1 MANRFQRVLE
11 RMSVQAVALACCMV
25 LPGVAHPEETVFTV
39 GCVNCGA
46 FHYGNGQATPEKFA
60 SEWKRLAADWPQ
72 DVFFYEDVGRG
83 KSLPGD
89 VFKPKFDIR
98 ATAKEKPVAC
108 DIVPLPRSIASEIG
122 EQKTARYRALR
133 LTYRRNGKTLAVY
146 GMHLVA
152 EGHLRTPHRVKG
164 QPSLS
169 QKLRRQQFECL
180 VEDARKFD
188 YAILTGDFNAQ
199 KDWEYDVFL
208 KAGFSIANCSKAYGT
223 KATLRNIPADNVIIS
238 PGLSFADFRVLDN
251 YLLDTDHRPLVATVR
266 LPSATP

>member
-1 MANRFQRVLE
+1 MANLLQKVWR
-11 RMSVQAVALACCMV
+11 RMSVRAVALAGCMV

-46 FHYGNGQATPEKFA
+46 FHYGNGCATPEKFA
-60 SEWKRLAADWPQ
+60 SEWKRLAADWSQ

-89 VFKPKFDIR
+89 IFKPKFDIR
-98 ATAKEKPVAC
+98 AAAKEKPVAC

-122 EQKTARYRALR
+122 EQKTPRYRALR

-152 EGHLRTPHRVKG
+152 ESHLRTPHRVKG
-164 QPSLS
+164 QPSIS

-180 VEDARKFD
+180 IEDARKFD

-199 KDWEYDVFL
+199 AGWEYDVFL
-208 KAGFSIANCSKAYGT
+208 KAGFTIANCSKTYGT
-223 KATLRNIPADNVIIS
+223 TATLRNIPADNVVIS
-238 PGLSFADFRVLDN
+238 PGLSFVDFRVLDE

-266 LPSATP
+266 FPSATP